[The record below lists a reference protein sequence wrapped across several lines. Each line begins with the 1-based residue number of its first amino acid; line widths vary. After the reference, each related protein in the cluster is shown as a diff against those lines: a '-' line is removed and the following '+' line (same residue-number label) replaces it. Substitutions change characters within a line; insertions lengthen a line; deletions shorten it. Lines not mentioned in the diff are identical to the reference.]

1 MNAKNLLKIIIFAS
15 LTFHMVA
22 CGTIQSQAQEN
33 DLHVENSEYIGPFSG
48 VVYDGKW
55 FICNPLRIVDLPV
68 SLAADVVIMPYT
80 IYRANEKCR
89 AEKCA
94 APE

>member
-1 MNAKNLLKIIIFAS
+1 MYTKRLLNAIFWAS
-15 LTFHMVA
+15 LVLSITA
-22 CGTIQSQAQEN
+22 CGTIQSQAQQN
-33 DLHVENSEYIGPFSG
+33 DFSENSEYIGPFSG

-55 FICNPLRIVDLPV
+55 SVCNPLRLVDLPV
-68 SLAADVVIMPYT
+68 SLAADVVIFPYT

-89 AEKCA
+89 AEKCE